1 MKGCKKKLLSALLA
15 GLIVIG
21 ILPVQS
27 VQAAETVGV
36 REAMNQ
42 ILNEYPSGSFFTV
55 NGKACTHAARTS
67 CSNCSS

>member
-21 ILPVQS
+21 ILPVQP

-42 ILNEYPSGSFFTV
+42 MLSEYP
-55 NGKACTHAARTS
+55 NAP
-67 CSNCSS
+67 